1 MRAGRKESNMF
12 WTLFLVLVVLWGLGL
27 FTGYTMGGAIHAL
40 LVIAIVVLLF
50 QMIQGRR
57 RA

>member
-1 MRAGRKESNMF
+1 MF

-50 QMIQGRR
+50 QIIQGRR